1 MATTPIPPHRRLF
14 ALLRPERRDILLII
28 FFSLVSGFLNLA
40 SPLAVDAVVNNI
52 TFGGEQQ
59 VFLQTLLIFSFAL
72 LVFLVLLSL
81 ISATQHYV
89 AELIQRRLFA
99 RLAAD
104 LSYRLPH
111 LDISVLERAKVPE
124 LVNRFLD
131 VVTVQKSSATLL
143 LDGINVLLSMVIG
156 LLILAFYHPFLLAF
170 NVFLTTGLLLVILLF
185 QRRAVQTSIEESY
198 AKHGLAGWFEQIL
211 FCPVLFKHPAAA
223 NYCHAR
229 TESGVHA
236 WLTARRAHYR
246 ILIRQILGLLG
257 LQALANGLLLA
268 TGGFLVLRGEL
279 TLGQLVAAEL
289 IVSAI
294 LASLVSLGKH
304 VEAWYDALAATDKL
318 GSLIDLKV
326 ESTSGDVA
334 QVPNAPVAL
343 SAEDLAF
350 GYQTD
355 RPLASQIKFKIQP
368 GERIGVTG
376 PIGVGTGTLLELF
389 FGLRSPLAGT
399 VSIGGIDV
407 RHWKLDTLRQVTV
420 LARHIEIFDGTVLDN
435 LRMGTEIP
443 LQEVQRTLDGVGL
456 GPALTRLP
464 DGLQTRL
471 QPGGRPLSDSQRIL
485 LVMARALLA
494 RPRLLLVDK
503 LLDGLDPKEL
513 QPLLSMLLT
522 KEAPWTLLLATR
534 DPEIL
539 TRCDRVLRIQQG
551 RVIPEAAPPAS
562 NTSQP

>member
-1 MATTPIPPHRRLF
+1 MTAIPPHRRLL

-28 FFSLVSGFLNLA
+28 FFSLVSGVLNLA

-72 LVFLVLLSL
+72 LVFLALLSL

-111 LDISVLERAKVPE
+111 LDVSVLERAKLPE

-143 LDGINVLLSMVIG
+143 LDGINVLLAMVIG

-170 NVFLTTGLLLVILLF
+170 NVFLTTGLLIVILFF

-211 FCPVLFKHPAAA
+211 FCPVLFKHPAASE
-223 NYCHAR
+223 YCHQR
-229 TESGVHA
+229 TEQGVHA

-318 GSLIDLKV
+318 GSLIDLQV
-326 ESTSGDVA
+326 ESSSGDMR
-334 QVPNAPVAL
+334 QVPDKAL
-343 SAEDLAF
+343 EISADDLTF
-350 GYQTD
+350 GYTSS
-355 RPLASQIKFKIQP
+355 RPLASEVKFRILA
-368 GERIGVTG
+368 GERIGLTG

-389 FGLRSPLAGT
+389 FGLRPPLAGT
-399 VSIGGIDV
+399 LKLGGVDI
-407 RHWKLDTLRQVTV
+407 RHWDLPALREATV
-420 LARHIEIFDGTVLDN
+420 LVRHIEIFDGTVLDN
-435 LRMGTEIP
+435 LCMGRQLP
-443 LQEVQRTLDGVGL
+443 LQEVQSTLDGVGL
-456 GPALTRLP
+456 GSVITRLP
-464 DGLQTRL
+464 EGLQTRL
-471 QPGGRPLSDSQRIL
+471 KPGGRPLSDSQRIL
-485 LVMARALLA
+485 LVVARALLA
-494 RPRLLLVDK
+494 RPRLLLIDK

-513 QPLLSMLLT
+513 QPLLSMILSR
-522 KEAPWTLLLATR
+522 EAPWTLMLATR
-534 DPEIL
+534 DAEIL
-539 TRCDRVLRIQQG
+539 GRCDRVLRIQQG
-551 RVIPEAAPPAS
+551 KVIPEAAPSAH
-562 NTSQP
+562 QPHHP

>member
-1 MATTPIPPHRRLF
+1 MTAIPPHRRLL

-28 FFSLVSGFLNLA
+28 FFSLVSGVLNLA

-72 LVFLVLLSL
+72 LVFLALLSL

-111 LDISVLERAKVPE
+111 LDVSVLERAKLPE

-143 LDGINVLLSMVIG
+143 LDGINVLLAMVIG

-170 NVFLTTGLLLVILLF
+170 NVFLTAGLLIVILFF

-211 FCPVLFKHPAAA
+211 FCPVLFKHPAASE
-223 NYCHAR
+223 YCHQR
-229 TESGVHA
+229 TEHGVHA

-318 GSLIDLKV
+318 GSLIDLQI
-326 ESTSGDVA
+326 EISSGDVK
-334 QVPNAPVAL
+334 QVPDKAL
-343 SAEDLAF
+343 EISADDLAF
-350 GYQTD
+350 GYTSS
-355 RPLASQIKFKIQP
+355 RPLASEVKFRILA
-368 GERIGVTG
+368 GERIGLTG

-389 FGLRSPLAGT
+389 FGLRPALAGT
-399 VSIGGIDV
+399 LKLGGVDI
-407 RHWKLDTLRQVTV
+407 RHWDLPSLREATV
-420 LARHIEIFDGTVLDN
+420 LVRHIEIFDGTVLDN
-435 LRMGTEIP
+435 LCMGRQLP
-443 LQEVQRTLDGVGL
+443 LQEVQSTLDGVGL
-456 GPALTRLP
+456 GPVINRLP
-464 DGLQTRL
+464 EGLQTQL
-471 QPGGRPLSDSQRIL
+471 KPGGRPLSDSQRIL
-485 LVMARALLA
+485 LVVARALLA
-494 RPRLLLVDK
+494 RPRLLLIDK

-513 QPLLSMLLT
+513 QPLLSMILSR
-522 KEAPWTLLLATR
+522 EAPWTLMLATR
-534 DPEIL
+534 DAKIL
-539 TRCDRVLRIQQG
+539 GRCDRVLRIQHG
-551 RVIPEAAPPAS
+551 KVIPEAAPLAH
-562 NTSQP
+562 QPHRP